1 MWLKIAAKQW
11 AFSAVPDWFEHI
23 TDWTVQARNMLVDS
37 CWNWEQL
44 LIFLSSWHVGVSL
57 LSMTLYKISGP
68 RIRQLYRAI
77 LGWGS
82 CNRSPP
88 VVEIREANKFLWSLT
103 LPVRSNSASS
113 DLTSFIFL
121 ISIFANYCINCTIIT
136 VTYYFAIPLVTWI
149 CLRSLGFLQLFS
161 RDHCLLHASSMFCQT
176 SVISECWRL
185 MALREVSFHSLP
197 PPLIPSHFCASTG
210 ADIRGFSAPKKQ
222 SLGLG
227 PIVSLIERSEKPVV
241 AAIEGIALGGGLEV
255 TLGCHY
261 RIAHVQVTLWT
272 REVGGSIWGL
282 WPCTEW
288 EAEEQLSRSWA
299 VCLS

>member
-82 CNRSPP
+82 CNGSPP

-149 CLRSLGFLQLFS
+149 CLRSLGFSQLFS
-161 RDHCLLHASSMFCQT
+161 RDHCLLTCQQHVLSDLSHQRVLTSNGTEGGVVPFTASSTNSFSFLCFHRRWYSRIFCSKET
-176 SVISECWRL
+176 ESW
-185 MALREVSFHSLP
+185 
-197 PPLIPSHFCASTG
+197 
-210 ADIRGFSAPKKQ
+210 
-222 SLGLG
+222 LG
-227 PIVSLIERSEKPVV
+227 PHSFPNRK
-241 AAIEGIALGGGLEV
+241 
-255 TLGCHY
+255 
-261 RIAHVQVTLWT
+261 
-272 REVGGSIWGL
+272 
-282 WPCTEW
+282 EW
-288 EAEEQLSRSWA
+288 EACCGCHWRHCLGRRPGGDTWLS
-299 VCLS
+299 LSYRTRAGNTVN